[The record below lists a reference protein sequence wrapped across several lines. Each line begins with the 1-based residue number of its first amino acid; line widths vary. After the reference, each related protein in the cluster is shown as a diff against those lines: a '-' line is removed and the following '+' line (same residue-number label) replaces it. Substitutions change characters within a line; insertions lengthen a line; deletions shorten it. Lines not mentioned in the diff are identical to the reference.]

1 VTGRRLR
8 DRGGEITQNGTAT
21 DLRVRRTRKLLREA
35 LIDLATEKGFDA
47 ITVNDLTARAMINR
61 ATFYRHY
68 RDKYELALAYAT
80 ELLDELGLL
89 DKPFMVAPQDNDFDS
104 PHPSLTRLF
113 EHAAD
118 HARLYRVML
127 GQRGTPL
134 FAEQLQRHIEGLM
147 RERLEQAGDER
158 RRARVPLEV
167 CVHFMATNA
176 ITMLVW
182 WLEQGQPYSAAQM
195 ATWLPQLNLRGVD
208 YALGRDLPSQ

>member
-1 VTGRRLR
+1 M
-8 DRGGEITQNGTAT
+8 TQNGAT
-21 DLRVRRTRKLLREA
+21 DLRVRRTRMLLRDA

-47 ITVNDLTARAMINR
+47 ITVNDLAERAMINR

-68 RDKYELALAYAT
+68 RDKYELALDYAT

-89 DKPFMVAPQDNDFDS
+89 DNPLLADTQQGDTDV
-104 PHPSLTRLF
+104 PHPSLIRLF
-113 EHAAD
+113 EHAAS

-134 FAEQLQRHIEGLM
+134 FAEQLQRYVEGVM
-147 RERLEQAGDER
+147 RERFVQAGRDR
-158 RRARVPLEV
+158 QRTRVPLDL
-167 CVHFMATNA
+167 CVHFMATNS
-176 ITMLVW
+176 ITMLIW

-208 YALGRDLPSQ
+208 YALGSEPPAAGR